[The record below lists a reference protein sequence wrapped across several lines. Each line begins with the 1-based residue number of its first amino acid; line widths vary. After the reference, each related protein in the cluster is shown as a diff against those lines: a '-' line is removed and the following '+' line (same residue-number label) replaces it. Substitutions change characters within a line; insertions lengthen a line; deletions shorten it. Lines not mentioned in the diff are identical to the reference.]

1 MAQSNRFTDRT
12 AVKQTAFVGSCLLT
26 FFALTV
32 GVTSCK
38 TAPKKTTPELAK
50 LAGKKVAL
58 VSVEAEDS
66 ARSMIEV
73 ALVNQ
78 LISRGTFIL
87 ISQQDVETARVDF
100 RQDPTNWRALARRAG
115 ADVALRAHVIALDA
129 TTRTGYDTEVIKDS
143 QWEEETGEATRKK
156 TYKVK
161 SLTGHVEIRLDF
173 TDLSND
179 DNRTGV
185 ATADEVVKAEEKNS
199 PAVLPMKLSFL
210 EKLTNAAFKK
220 FFLDY
225 D

>member
-1 MAQSNRFTDRT
+1 MAQSNRFTDRISVSLFIGFI
-12 AVKQTAFVGSCLLT
+12 AAIAF
-26 FFALTV
+26 A
-32 GVTSCK
+32 SCK

-66 ARSMIEV
+66 ARSMVEV

-78 LISRGTFIL
+78 LVQRGTFIL
-87 ISQQDVETARVDF
+87 VSQQDVEAARADF

-129 TTRTGYDTEVIKDS
+129 TTRTGYDTEVVKDS
-143 QWEEETGEATRKK
+143 QWEEETGEETRKK

-161 SLTGHVEIRLDF
+161 SLTGHVAIRLDF

-185 ATADEVVKAEEKNS
+185 AIADEVVKAEEKKS
-199 PAVLPMKLSFL
+199 PAILPMKLSFL

-220 FFLDY
+220 FFIDY